1 MAGIYIHIPFCRHK
15 CNYCDFYSIKDS
27 GGVEELVK
35 AEITELSLRK
45 DYVQNEIVK
54 TIYFGGGT
62 PSLLSLDMVGLL
74 LENVR
79 SNFDVSDDCEIT
91 FEANPDDLTESY
103 LSGLRGVGV
112 NRLSIGFQSFNDEI
126 LKYLGR
132 RHDSKRLAEIIDFAN
147 IAGFNNISAD
157 LIFGIPGMAFDVY
170 MDSLTKM
177 ISLNIQHV
185 SAYSL
190 TIEKG
195 TMFYKMLKNK
205 TLYEIPEEQ
214 LLNQYNTTVDF
225 LLLHG
230 FYQYEISN
238 YAKKDF
244 QSRHNSSYWENE
256 NYLGIGPSAHSY
268 NGTSRQWNMSNTKK
282 YSDHIRQEKST
293 YEIEFLTANDKF
305 NEYIIT
311 HLRTSN
317 GISRD
322 YISRNFNEVVGHYL
336 YNEIEKLVNSDLL
349 IVNDNNIILT
359 RKGMLVSDYILR
371 QLYFV

>member
-15 CNYCDFYSIKDS
+15 CNYCDFYSIKESD
-27 GGVEELVK
+27 GLEELVK
-35 AEITELSLRK
+35 AEIAELSLRK
-45 DYVQNEIVK
+45 EYIQNEIVK

-132 RHDSKRLAEIIDFAN
+132 RHDSKRLSEIIDFSN

-293 YEIEFLTANDKF
+293 YEIEYLTANDKF